1 MMTISLDV
9 EPCLAHYM
17 YARYANSIQEGAIKL
32 SYRTNLYH
40 ILLELTIPRP
50 KEVSWKET
58 GNLTLT
64 LPVPN
69 IGKDPR
75 TYNYLSAESV
85 RFFAKEI
92 NRQMRRE
99 MIIYLLYEK
108 FEHGIMYKRSLLQ
121 FIAKYDMEEL
131 VNEETLMKHF
141 QLWRKKEK
149 EDRGKRI

>member
-1 MMTISLDV
+1 MMTICLNV

-17 YARYANSIQEGAIKL
+17 YARYANSIREGAIKL

-50 KEVSWKET
+50 QDVSWKDT
-58 GNLTLT
+58 GNLTLA
-64 LPVPN
+64 LPVPD

-75 TYNYLSAESV
+75 TYNYLSMEATGIL
-85 RFFAKEI
+85 AKAI

-99 MIIYLLYEK
+99 MIIYMTDEK
-108 FEHGIMYKRSLLQ
+108 FEHGTMYKRSLVR
-121 FIAKYDMEEL
+121 FIQDYDMEEL
-131 VNEETLMKHF
+131 VNEDTLLKHF

-149 EDRGKRI
+149 EERRKKE